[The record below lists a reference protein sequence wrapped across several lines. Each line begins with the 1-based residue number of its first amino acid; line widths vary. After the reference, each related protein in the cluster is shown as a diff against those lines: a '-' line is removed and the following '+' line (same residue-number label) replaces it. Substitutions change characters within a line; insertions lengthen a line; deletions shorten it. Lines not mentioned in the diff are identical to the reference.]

1 MESLLPRAQDTDGTQ
16 VVPAKSKFLALGH
29 DCSLMKGDE
38 GKSESSTE
46 TGKLR
51 ETGKAEKVKRR

>member
-1 MESLLPRAQDTDGTQ
+1 M
-16 VVPAKSKFLALGH
+16 
-29 DCSLMKGDE
+29 MKGDE